1 MTCLIYYPLCLLT
14 ETVFYLHFI
23 IHDTTAK
30 KKSLVIFFFSAILR
44 MLLVTVHGQGYEKPI
59 GAMVSSASL
68 FRRHLLRYL
77 LFYITLKVLLQR
89 SAS

>member
-44 MLLVTVHGQGYEKPI
+44 IVTVHG
-59 GAMVSSASL
+59 
-68 FRRHLLRYL
+68 
-77 LFYITLKVLLQR
+77 
-89 SAS
+89 

>member
-1 MTCLIYYPLCLLT
+1 MLGIRPKCLLN
-14 ETVFYLHFI
+14 LHYKGYQI
-23 IHDTTAK
+23 EKQGD
-30 KKSLVIFFFSAILR
+30 ILQFCEWI
-44 MLLVTVHGQGYEKPI
+44 VTIHGQGYEKPI

-68 FRRHLLRYL
+68 FRRHLLRSL

>member
-1 MTCLIYYPLCLLT
+1 MTCLKYYLLCLLT

-44 MLLVTVHGQGYEKPI
+44 IQFTGRVTKSPSV
-59 GAMVSSASL
+59 MVSSAPLVPAAPST
-68 FRRHLLRYL
+68 HL
-77 LFYITLKVLLQR
+77 IVLVT
-89 SAS
+89 A